1 MKKNTFFMS
10 FLLLLS
16 WQGMAQTTLYLTTS
30 GGSFAT
36 EKWVEITDGPNG
48 TGAVLWAQGNGTYG
62 DGQGLVTDS
71 AFTIVDGTTYY
82 INCYDR
88 YADSWDGTTYQIRTA
103 PAGGGILIVNNGG
116 VSPDDGTD
124 NDAASTWEIMDD
136 ERESSE
142 AFSYT
147 PASCLQPGNLNV
159 SNVTSIS
166 ADLAWTENGIASTW
180 DIEWDTTGFTPS
192 TGNMITGT
200 SSNPY
205 NLTGLSPETSY
216 EFYVRADCGGANG
229 TSAWV
234 GPFSFTT
241 TCATYTP
248 NYLEDFTIFTPNCWN
263 EAGDGTPTTGYTGI
277 GTGEW
282 NHTRYLNIGAAN
294 DAVKINLYNV
304 GTNDWLLSPIFDLS
318 AGGWELAINAGVTSY
333 NGTASIN
340 MGSDDTVQVL
350 LSVDGGINWSAIYT
364 WDVNN
369 QPTNTGSAYTIDLS
383 AYTGINNQFA
393 IWATEGSIDD
403 TEDFDF
409 HINDFEIRI
418 PPTCPAPSSLI
429 AINIDGISA
438 DLGWT
443 ENGTAST
450 WDIEWDTTGFSPG
463 TGNMI
468 TGTSSNPYNLTGL
481 IPETSYEFYVQADC
495 GGSGT
500 STWVGPFS
508 FTTTVSCQAP
518 SAIMALAINP
528 TDALIGWSENGSATS
543 WQVEWGNLGF
553 SLGSGFSEVTSSNP
567 YLSMPLMPETPYDFY
582 VRSICG
588 AGDTSVWVGPFTFM
602 TPCVA
607 SPITTFPWTED
618 FDGET
623 TPNMPCGWIVDNAN
637 ADAYTWETGTNQP
650 NSGANAM
657 QVRWNSAEAA
667 NDWAFT
673 PELQL
678 TGGVTYQLSFAFSVA
693 GSTFPEKLK
702 VMYGAGQNV
711 AGMTDLLFDSTMTN
725 TTYQTATALFTPPT
739 TGSYYVGFHNY
750 SDADMFRIYV
760 DDVTVDIATA
770 IEDNMLANNISIY
783 PNPTTGIFTIVGT
796 VKNTSVNVMSI
807 TGEVVYQNNI
817 SGNNTIIDLSNKA
830 KGLYFVSIST
840 ENGTETYKMV
850 IQ

>member
-1 MKKNTFFMS
+1 MKKITFLMS

-16 WQGMAQTTLYLTTS
+16 WQGMAQFTEDFEGTFLPTGWVKETPDLSNDVTQSTTENHTVAGANSVRFSSFSSSSDYNQYLFSQAITVSAPNTELRFWHMKSGANPETLEWGISTATQASVDVSSWNTVTLNTS
-30 GGSFAT
+30 WSEEVVNLSAYVGQTIYVSWHYYGNFQYYVYLDDVSL
-36 EKWVEITDGPNG
+36 
-48 TGAVLWAQGNGTYG
+48 GAP
-62 DGQGLVTDS
+62 
-71 AFTIVDGTTYY
+71 
-82 INCYDR
+82 
-88 YADSWDGTTYQIRTA
+88 
-103 PAGGGILIVNNGG
+103 PACPDP
-116 VSPDDGTD
+116 VS
-124 NDAASTWEIMDD
+124 
-136 ERESSE
+136 
-142 AFSYT
+142 
-147 PASCLQPGNLNV
+147 LNV
-159 SNVTSIS
+159 SNLTLTS
-166 ADLAWTENGIASTW
+166 ADLSWTENGTANTW
-180 DIEWDTTGFTPS
+180 DIEWDTTGFTPG

-200 SSNPY
+200 ITNPH
-205 NLTGLSPETSY
+205 NLTGLTANTSY
-216 EFYVRADCGGANG
+216 DFYVRADCGGANG

-234 GPFSFTT
+234 GPFTFFTGYCMPSSSSASTYVDNFSTSNGATNISNLSSGFTNSGYSDMTTLFVESYETGSFDFNAEIVGGTAGFSIWIDWNNDLVFDDLTEKVYNTT
-241 TCATYTP
+241 SYSDGPFTGTITIPSLTAQGDYRMRITTDWNQLNPSAPCGAQSRAEFEDYTV
-248 NYLEDFTIFTPNCWN
+248 TV
-263 EAGDGTPTTGYTGI
+263 GTPPSC
-277 GTGEW
+277 
-282 NHTRYLNIGAAN
+282 L
-294 DAVKINLYNV
+294 
-304 GTNDWLLSPIFDLS
+304 
-318 AGGWELAINAGVTSY
+318 
-333 NGTASIN
+333 
-340 MGSDDTVQVL
+340 
-350 LSVDGGINWSAIYT
+350 
-364 WDVNN
+364 
-369 QPTNTGSAYTIDLS
+369 
-383 AYTGINNQFA
+383 
-393 IWATEGSIDD
+393 
-403 TEDFDF
+403 
-409 HINDFEIRI
+409 
-418 PPTCPAPSSLI
+418 APSALT
-429 AINIDGISA
+429 ATNIDGFSA

-443 ENGTAST
+443 DNAGVST
-450 WDIEWDTTGFSPG
+450 WNIEWDTTGFTPG

-481 IPETSYEFYVQADC
+481 NAETSYEFYVQADC

-518 SAIMALAINP
+518 SNIMALAINP
-528 TDALIGWSENGSATS
+528 TDALIGWTENGSSTS

-567 YLSMPLMPETPYDFY
+567 YLTMPLMPETPYDFY

-588 AGDTSVWVGPFTFM
+588 AGDTSVWVGPYTFM
-602 TPCVA
+602 TPCIPPVV
-607 SPITTFPWTED
+607 STFPWTED

-693 GSTFPEKLK
+693 DSTFPEKLK

-711 AGMTDLLFDSTMTN
+711 AGMTDLLFDSTITN
-725 TTYQTATALFTPPT
+725 TTYETATALFTPPT

-760 DDVTVDIATA
+760 DDVTIDIATA

-783 PNPTTGIFTIVGT
+783 PNPTTGIFTIAGT

-840 ENGTETYKMV
+840 ENGTETYKVV

>member
-1 MKKNTFFMS
+1 MKKITFLMS

-16 WQGMAQTTLYLTTS
+16 WQGMAQFTEDFEGTFLPTGWVKETPDLSNDVTQSTTENHTVAGANSVRFSSFSSSSDYNQYLFSQAITVSAPNTELRFWHMKSGDNPETLEWGISTATQASGDVSSWNTVTLNTS
-30 GGSFAT
+30 WSEEVVNLSAYVGQTIYVSWHYYGNFQYYVYLDDVSL
-36 EKWVEITDGPNG
+36 
-48 TGAVLWAQGNGTYG
+48 GAP
-62 DGQGLVTDS
+62 
-71 AFTIVDGTTYY
+71 
-82 INCYDR
+82 
-88 YADSWDGTTYQIRTA
+88 
-103 PAGGGILIVNNGG
+103 PACPDP
-116 VSPDDGTD
+116 VS
-124 NDAASTWEIMDD
+124 
-136 ERESSE
+136 
-142 AFSYT
+142 
-147 PASCLQPGNLNV
+147 LNV
-159 SNVTSIS
+159 SNLTLTS
-166 ADLAWTENGIASTW
+166 ADLSWTENGTANTW
-180 DIEWDTTGFTPS
+180 DIEWDTTGFTPG

-200 SSNPY
+200 TTNPHD
-205 NLTGLSPETSY
+205 LTGLTANTSY
-216 EFYVRADCGGANG
+216 DFYVRADCGGANG

-234 GPFSFTT
+234 GPFTFFTGYCMPSSSSASTYVDNFSTSNGATNISNLSSGFNTSGYSDMTTLFVESYETGSFDFNAEIVGGTAGFSIWIDWNNDLVFDDLTEKVYNTT
-241 TCATYTP
+241 SYSDGPFTGTITIPALTAQGDYRMRITTDWNQLNPSAPCGAQSRAEFEDYTV
-248 NYLEDFTIFTPNCWN
+248 TV
-263 EAGDGTPTTGYTGI
+263 GTPPSC
-277 GTGEW
+277 
-282 NHTRYLNIGAAN
+282 L
-294 DAVKINLYNV
+294 
-304 GTNDWLLSPIFDLS
+304 
-318 AGGWELAINAGVTSY
+318 
-333 NGTASIN
+333 
-340 MGSDDTVQVL
+340 
-350 LSVDGGINWSAIYT
+350 
-364 WDVNN
+364 
-369 QPTNTGSAYTIDLS
+369 
-383 AYTGINNQFA
+383 
-393 IWATEGSIDD
+393 
-403 TEDFDF
+403 
-409 HINDFEIRI
+409 
-418 PPTCPAPSSLI
+418 APSALT
-429 AINIDGISA
+429 ATNIDGFSA

-443 ENGTAST
+443 DNAGVST
-450 WDIEWDTTGFSPG
+450 WNIEWDTTGFTPG

-481 IPETSYEFYVQADC
+481 NAETSYEFYVQADC

-518 SAIMALAINP
+518 SNIMALAINP
-528 TDALIGWSENGSATS
+528 TDALIGWTENGSSTS

-567 YLSMPLMPETPYDFY
+567 YLTMPLMPETPYDFY

-588 AGDTSVWVGPFTFM
+588 AGDTSVWVGPYTFM
-602 TPCVA
+602 TPCIPPVV
-607 SPITTFPWTED
+607 STFPWTED

-711 AGMTDLLFDSTMTN
+711 AGMTDLLFDSTITN
-725 TTYQTATALFTPPT
+725 TTYETATALFTPPT

-760 DDVTVDIATA
+760 DDVTIDIATA

-783 PNPTTGIFTIVGT
+783 PNPTTGIFTISGT

-840 ENGTETYKMV
+840 ENGTETYKVV